1 MYTNMETS
9 GKIEE
14 DYDEEY
20 LKESEHMPS
29 FRLRWMHWIAK
40 IKTETINYIVPPIAI
55 THGVLD
61 QKVWEWLA
69 YLTIKLS
76 FPFMTF
82 GLSIPKS
89 LKSVGL

>member
-29 FRLRWMHWIAK
+29 FRLRWMH
-40 IKTETINYIVPPIAI
+40 
-55 THGVLD
+55 
-61 QKVWEWLA
+61 
-69 YLTIKLS
+69 
-76 FPFMTF
+76 
-82 GLSIPKS
+82 
-89 LKSVGL
+89 